1 MTKVL
6 YVDDEDDIRE
16 VAELALSL
24 DPMFEVKTCPSGQD
38 ALSVIPTWKPDVI
51 VLDVMMPGLDGP
63 TTFALLKNQHG
74 DDLPPVL
81 FCTART
87 QADDVRSYHDLGG
100 AGVIAKPFNPM
111 ELAAQVKSLI
121 GQ

>member
-1 MTKVL
+1 
-6 YVDDEDDIRE
+6 
-16 VAELALSL
+16 
-24 DPMFEVKTCPSGQD
+24 
-38 ALSVIPTWKPDVI
+38 
-51 VLDVMMPGLDGP
+51 MPGLGGP

-111 ELAAQVKSLI
+111 ELAAQVKNFI
-121 GQ
+121 E